1 MVITT
6 EDQMLKNTK
15 LNKLCIY
22 LCLVAALLSSCSRI
36 SDFQSVTKPASNDSK
51 SQQIEAEIPL
61 ESEQCEREDEAL
73 LSYAELIEIAISELK
88 SVRAALPEDVAE
100 QVEREAEDEI
110 KALEELYFAGYDE
123 DGRAVYG
130 RELSLAKA
138 ALLTEKY
145 RAAASGEP
153 PRAYTR

>member
-1 MVITT
+1 MIR
-6 EDQMLKNTK
+6 
-15 LNKLCIY
+15 
-22 LCLVAALLSSCSRI
+22 AALMICLTLTAAPVVGYQTMPEMIES
-36 SDFQSVTKPASNDSK
+36 AYEELDS
-51 SQQIEAEIPL
+51 
-61 ESEQCEREDEAL
+61 L
-73 LSYAELIEIAISELK
+73 L
-88 SVRAALPEDVAE
+88 AALPEDVAE